1 MVASERERLAKLD
14 AQEIVELVPEDK
26 VARSEAS
33 PSPSESDVGPIDDRS
48 SIGQHRKTRI
58 GTSMRYSSDAP
69 SIENVLDHTGRGQS
83 ECL

>member
-33 PSPSESDVGPIDDRS
+33 PSPSESDTGPIDDRS
-48 SIGQHRKTRI
+48 LIGQYRKTRI
-58 GTSMRYSSDAP
+58 FGISMRYSSDAP
-69 SIENVLDHTGRGQS
+69 SIENVLASYR
-83 ECL
+83 